1 MKNEKASIAENDMIE
16 VAEAVRLF
24 TTRCGFA
31 ASAWIVGRIDQAK
44 AEKYIM
50 DDFDALRARIDNI
63 RGES

>member
-1 MKNEKASIAENDMIE
+1 MENEKASIAEKDMIE

-31 ASAWIVGRIDQAK
+31 ASAWIVNRIDQAT
-44 AEKYIM
+44 AERYILN
-50 DDFDALRARIDNI
+50 DFDALRARIETI